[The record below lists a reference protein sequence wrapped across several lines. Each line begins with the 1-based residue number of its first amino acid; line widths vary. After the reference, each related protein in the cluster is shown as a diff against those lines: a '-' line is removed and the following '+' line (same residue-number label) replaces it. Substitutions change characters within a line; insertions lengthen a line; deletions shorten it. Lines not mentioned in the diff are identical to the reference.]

1 MGKLLCRDGMLRLA
15 ANVRERPEQ
24 WLSRLIFLLGPWVSF
39 WMVEILNGNDV
50 FSDLYSWQVLMNLIW
65 YYLLFLLCRLILGR
79 RRRAA
84 ATAAGL
90 SFFVGIVNHLCAP
103 LSGAD
108 PVSGGPDRLGDGGQR
123 GGRL

>member
-65 YYLLFLLCRLILGR
+65 YYIWFVVCRLALGR

-84 ATAAGL
+84 ALAAAL
-90 SFFVGIVNHLCAP
+90 IL
-103 LSGAD
+103 GAAAAY
-108 PVSGGPDRLGDGGQR
+108 
-123 GGRL
+123 

>member
-50 FSDLYSWQVLMNLIW
+50 FSDLYS
-65 YYLLFLLCRLILGR
+65 
-79 RRRAA
+79 
-84 ATAAGL
+84 
-90 SFFVGIVNHLCAP
+90 
-103 LSGAD
+103 
-108 PVSGGPDRLGDGGQR
+108 
-123 GGRL
+123 

>member
-24 WLSRLIFLLGPWVSF
+24 WLSRLIFLL
-39 WMVEILNGNDV
+39 
-50 FSDLYSWQVLMNLIW
+50 
-65 YYLLFLLCRLILGR
+65 
-79 RRRAA
+79 
-84 ATAAGL
+84 
-90 SFFVGIVNHLCAP
+90 
-103 LSGAD
+103 SGAD